1 MQEFESFWMDDIS
14 MFFVLCLND
23 NDDVMFVEERRGE
36 WYEFKEDR
44 GDDNDVVL
52 MKERCGSGSILYEG
66 ALKTELGNVC

>member
-66 ALKTELGNVC
+66 